1 MVQFY
6 PRFKL
11 YFRFFLGMLMNDN
24 EFQTKKSKIKLKHNT
39 FWLTFTCNMHAAI
52 SYCFTKITNM
62 DRAKYLYM
70 HKKCMGLYE
79 NLIELIPTIFPLYDH
94 INFTLTLLSWLTCL
108 LYFLSHLCKHGTNFI
123 EINVQHSCTGVV
135 FKNL

>member
-1 MVQFY
+1 
-6 PRFKL
+6 
-11 YFRFFLGMLMNDN
+11 MNDN

-39 FWLTFTCNMHAAI
+39 FWLTFTCDMHAAI

-70 HKKCMGLYE
+70 HKKCMGLDE

-94 INFTLTLLSWLTCL
+94 KNLTLTLLSWLTCL
-108 LYFLSHLCKHGTNFI
+108 FYFLSHLCKHGTNFI
-123 EINVQHSCTGVV
+123 KVNVQHSCTGVV